1 MINVVSNDEP
11 PAVGEMEQERLARE
25 ARNIDRFNRRQ
36 IEAEAEEEARCI
48 RVQPRDL
55 NNAFDRVGDKQV
67 FRTPSA
73 NVAVAMATMQR
84 LPNTPEIQAV
94 RNDIQAYLT
103 AAMAWTAEIV
113 NQAQAPSVSVES
125 SHSRQYSSRS
135 QPPNQR
141 GSRNNDPSDNCQGG
155 NGGHDGGRDDN
166 RRNYRDDNR

>member
-11 PAVGEMEQERLARE
+11 PAVGETEQERIARE

-36 IEAEAEEEARCI
+36 VEAEAEEEARHI

-73 NVAVAMATMQR
+73 NVAVAMAIMQR

-94 RNDIQAYLT
+94 RDDIHAYLT
-103 AAMAWTAEIV
+103 AAMA
-113 NQAQAPSVSVES
+113 
-125 SHSRQYSSRS
+125 
-135 QPPNQR
+135 
-141 GSRNNDPSDNCQGG
+141 
-155 NGGHDGGRDDN
+155 
-166 RRNYRDDNR
+166 